1 MEIDRAS
8 RLIQESLA
16 IEAEDA
22 QRAGALGFMARLLVQ
37 VTMPHSKPE
46 SHCFERRNGLLSIAM
61 MAPPKVG
68 LPYGTY
74 PRLLMA
80 WLTTEAVRT
89 KSKELELGDSL
100 SAFMRRLDL
109 AVTGG
114 PKGTVTVLRRQLK
127 RLFSASVTWNY
138 DGKEGFAV
146 GGITPVHKAK
156 LWWDP
161 VRPEQVSLW
170 RSSVTLS
177 QEFFDEIVSRPVPVD
192 MRAMKALARERS
204 PMAFDI
210 YTWLTY
216 RMSYL
221 RKEQLVPWRALQLQF
236 GGDYKLTRQFR
247 AKFLERMKLVKTL
260 YPAAKVSVDPEG
272 LILAPSPSHIPFKLV
287 RGDNPFPPGV

>member
-46 SHCFERRNGLLSIAM
+46 SNYFERRNGPIQISML
-61 MAPPKVG
+61 APPQVG

-80 WLTTEAVRT
+80 WVTTETVRT
-89 KSKELELGDSL
+89 RSKVLELGDSL
-100 SAFMRRLDL
+100 SEFLRRLDL
-109 AVTGG
+109 PISAG
-114 PKGTVTVLRRQLK
+114 PRGSITILRRQMR
-127 RLFSASVTWNY
+127 RLFASTVSFTY
-138 DGKEGFAV
+138 EAKGAELELGFRP
-146 GGITPVHKAK
+146 IEERN

-161 VRPEQVSLW
+161 KSPDQVALW
-170 RSSVTLS
+170 KSTITLN
-177 QEFFDEIVSRPVPVD
+177 QRFFDEIIARPVPID

-210 YTWLTY
+210 YSWLTY

-236 GGDYKLTRQFR
+236 GGDYKRTR
-247 AKFLERMKLVKTL
+247 KFKENFLVRLKLVKTL
-260 YPAAKVSVDPEG
+260 YPAAKVSVDQEG
-272 LILAPSPSHIPFKLV
+272 LILAPSPSHIPFRLV
-287 RGDNPFPPGV
+287 K